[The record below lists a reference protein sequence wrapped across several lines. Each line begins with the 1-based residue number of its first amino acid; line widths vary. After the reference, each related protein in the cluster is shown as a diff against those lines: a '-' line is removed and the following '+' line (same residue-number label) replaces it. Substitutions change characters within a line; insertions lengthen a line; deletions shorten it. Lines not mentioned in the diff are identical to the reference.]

1 MIGNTPGETE
11 NISSPRYTKSPIN
24 VNEQAKSR
32 NAIHI
37 EKDGERELYVEL
49 FILHLQ
55 DFQGELLTGV
65 KLVRDQ
71 RVGQRNN

>member
-37 EKDGERELYVEL
+37 EKDGERELQVE
-49 FILHLQ
+49 
-55 DFQGELLTGV
+55 
-65 KLVRDQ
+65 
-71 RVGQRNN
+71 